1 MRLSLFLLVSNAFA
15 WWNPFKEIARAV
27 SGVKRPSSTTSSTP
41 LQVHFSLDNGRH
53 WTNVPIHG
61 LPNFSSLQQLGYRY
75 ADGTETWDTWRYAR
89 THNLPLTTQFTDSEN
104 VTWKVILGNASD
116 RVSFVVPISRELGF
130 HGDEYDRV
138 ALDAKVRFAE
148 VSFYYNSGGAWSS
161 HGIRVKT
168 RGFIDHTDGSTDNL
182 SYWKDALD
190 RVKQGSEIVVDLAKA
205 YASVKGGKKENNIQS
220 TRGLH
225 SSEIGVDFASVN
237 VGKKFFKGK

>member
-15 WWNPFKEIARAV
+15 CKNPPVRTV
-27 SGVKRPSSTTSSTP
+27 SSRP

-104 VTWKVILGNASD
+104 VKWKVILGNASD

-138 ALDAKVRFAE
+138 GLDAKVRFAE
-148 VSFYYNSGGAWSS
+148 VSFYYNPGGAWSRLEHFVFIQFRYEINFS

-168 RGFIDHTDGSTDNL
+168 RGFIDHT
-182 SYWKDALD
+182 
-190 RVKQGSEIVVDLAKA
+190 VKLKINKL
-205 YASVKGGKKENNIQS
+205 
-220 TRGLH
+220 
-225 SSEIGVDFASVN
+225 
-237 VGKKFFKGK
+237 